1 MTDVDRRPTDEKNA
15 EPTVLA
21 NDQKASSLSILSP
34 LKLRGERNE
43 QGSIRTIWYLFVCL
57 LVVFQLVFLD
67 TFASLSTDNLIIVRS
82 NPMQSDH
89 PKPLCPSERSV
100 EIAPSTDILK
110 TKQINTH
117 VHPIGDHTSWAL
129 TSNYET
135 YQVMAGRF
143 DPMIRT
149 AAEPRGAVKRKL
161 ANLSDLCHG
170 IVNMQRSSDAS
181 LQAERLSLQ
190 DARFQESNE
199 TSVDRRTYLSAAP
212 WPEGQS
218 RHVEDE

>member
-1 MTDVDRRPTDEKNA
+1 
-15 EPTVLA
+15 
-21 NDQKASSLSILSP
+21 
-34 LKLRGERNE
+34 
-43 QGSIRTIWYLFVCL
+43 
-57 LVVFQLVFLD
+57 
-67 TFASLSTDNLIIVRS
+67 
-82 NPMQSDH
+82 MQSDH

-143 DPMIRT
+143 DPMIR
-149 AAEPRGAVKRKL
+149 AATEPGGAVKRKF

-170 IVNMQRSSDAS
+170 IVSKYEPNPTDNMQRSSDAS
-181 LQAERLSLQ
+181 SQAERLSLQ